1 VFIIGLDN
9 GIYVKS
15 NKRTISREQ
24 LPNGII
30 YPFNKDYEGDV
41 EIAYWRKC
49 WGLRNDIM
57 NTFGWRT
64 KSPDEWKFEIST
76 PAQVIDL
83 IELIAKWLDKERW
96 ENDGDSIWEYEEVR
110 EMLIQQII
118 NLALIHGYMSSN
130 PDVYLVFYDS
140 Y

>member
-1 VFIIGLDN
+1 MFIIGLDN

>member
-1 VFIIGLDN
+1 MFIIGLDN

-15 NKRTISREQ
+15 NKRIITREQ

-30 YPFNKDYEGDV
+30 YPFNEDYEGSV

-57 NTFGWRT
+57 NTFGWRARP
-64 KSPDEWKFEIST
+64 SDEWEFEIST

-83 IELIAKWLDKERW
+83 ITLIAKWLDKERW
-96 ENDGDSIWEYEEVR
+96 EDEGDSIWEYDDIKN
-110 EMLIQQII
+110 MLIQNII
-118 NLALIHGYMSSN
+118 NLSIIQSYMTIN
-130 PDVYLVFYDS
+130 PDVYLEFYDS

>member
-1 VFIIGLDN
+1 MGLDN

-15 NKRTISREQ
+15 NKRIITREQ

-49 WGLRNDIM
+49 WGLRDDIM

-64 KSPDEWKFEIST
+64 RSSDEWKFEIST

-96 ENDGDSIWEYEEVR
+96 EDEGDSIWEYDDIKN
-110 EMLIQQII
+110 MLIQNII
-118 NLALIHGYMSSN
+118 NLSIIQSYMTIN
-130 PDVYLVFYDS
+130 PDVYLEFYDS